1 MATTPP
7 NRSDRPAYKS
17 PLSGKTTTTRVTSDV
32 PRGNQT
38 FLFDK
43 RNYMWMAIGLGCILV
58 GFFLLAGGKSP
69 DPHQFN
75 YDEVYSFRRITLAP
89 IVMMIGFGIEVYAI
103 MLKRKPEAGQDVIVK
118 RPDTAATV

>member
-1 MATTPP
+1 MATTPS

-17 PLSGKTTTTRVTSDV
+17 PLSSKSGSKPLANV

-43 RNYMWMAIGLGCILV
+43 RNYMWMAIGLGCILL
-58 GFFLLAGGKSP
+58 GFFLMAGGKSP

-75 YDEVYSFRRITLAP
+75 YDEIYSFRRITLAP
-89 IVMMIGFGIEVYAI
+89 IIMMIGFGIEVYAI
-103 MLKRKPEAGQDVIVK
+103 MLKRKPEAASGNEPVN
-118 RPDTAATV
+118 PA